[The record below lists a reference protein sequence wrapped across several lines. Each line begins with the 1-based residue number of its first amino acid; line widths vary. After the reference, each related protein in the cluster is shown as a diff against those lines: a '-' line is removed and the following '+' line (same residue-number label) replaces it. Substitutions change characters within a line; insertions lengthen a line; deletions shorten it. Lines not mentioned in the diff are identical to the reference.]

1 MNGFA
6 QRASKCVSTQPLAQI
21 TVWSLVFLTTRNS
34 GDTGQVL
41 LLGQQY
47 KCPALD
53 VKKKSKTCHFLIL
66 PLSGRC
72 ARKTEVAL
80 WHHLFSVVGSPRALF
95 LECLHIG
102 DLETAASYL
111 LILQNLEPPAV
122 AQNHATLLLDAVS
135 KRNPLKL

>member
-1 MNGFA
+1 MCFH
-6 QRASKCVSTQPLAQI
+6 STLSPNYRLEFGIFDNQKIGRYGPGVVVGP
-21 TVWSLVFLTTRNS
+21 TVQMPCFR
-34 GDTGQVL
+34 
-41 LLGQQY
+41 
-47 KCPALD
+47 C
-53 VKKKSKTCHFLIL
+53 KKKSKTCHFLIL

-135 KRNPLKL
+135 KRNPLNCRAVA